1 MVLYKAVNADYL
13 LIDDKRGRK
22 VAQINQIKVVGSLGV
37 LIQAKKAGLIDQVKP
52 RLDQIAQSQIFMA
65 PTLVSAVLAMASEQ

>member
-1 MVLYKAVNADYL
+1 
-13 LIDDKRGRK
+13 
-22 VAQINQIKVVGSLGV
+22 LGV

-65 PTLVSAVLAMASEQ
+65 AVLVSAVLAMAAEQ